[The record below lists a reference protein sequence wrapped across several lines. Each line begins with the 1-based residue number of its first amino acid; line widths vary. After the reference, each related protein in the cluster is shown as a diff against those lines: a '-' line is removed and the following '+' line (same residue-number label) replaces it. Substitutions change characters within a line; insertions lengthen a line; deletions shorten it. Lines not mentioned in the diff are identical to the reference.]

1 MSISGVLSSSQIQ
14 SLVKAAENQYNA
26 PIATLQAEAKPLET
40 EISAYGNLSS
50 VLGGLQSAVQ
60 GLMDLSSLTQVQA
73 NVGNSAILSAT
84 ASNAA
89 PTGSYSVTVSG
100 LATAQSLYSSDY
112 SSQTSAIG
120 TGTLSIQVGNG
131 AAVNIDVTSSN
142 DTLDGLANAINQS
155 GAGVTASV
163 VYDGTGYRLTVIGNQ
178 TGSGNAFSIST
189 TGSALSGFSYA
200 SGASGMTESQAA
212 QNATASVNGI
222 SLTSAS
228 NTFSGAIP
236 GVSFTVSAT
245 GSTSIS
251 VGVSTSDAQSAIQDF
266 VQAFNKA
273 SSFIQSATAY
283 TPASGTAAVSAT
295 GTVASGTAGPLIGDP
310 VVQGIENQLL
320 SIISTATAIGSGGA
334 ADAIGFGN
342 IGITLTSS
350 GTITVDQSAL
360 NSALSSNYAQVMG
373 LFGAMGG
380 SNNPSVQFS
389 GATSGTVAGVYD
401 VNVTANS
408 SSLTSGTVNGY
419 VASGSNGMMTVTSG
433 PAAGMTLSIGTGTL
447 PSASVFFN
455 QGIASS
461 MASLL
466 DGVLG
471 SNGVI
476 QQAQNDLQSQLTNMN
491 SQITQYQQA
500 SKEQI
505 SAMVSAFGNYENVSA
520 QASTTANDLNAI
532 FSSLFGGSSSGS

>member
-433 PAAGMTLSIGTGTL
+433 PAAGMTLSIGTGDRK
-447 PSASVFFN
+447 SV
-455 QGIASS
+455 
-461 MASLL
+461 
-466 DGVLG
+466 V
-471 SNGVI
+471 
-476 QQAQNDLQSQLTNMN
+476 
-491 SQITQYQQA
+491 
-500 SKEQI
+500 
-505 SAMVSAFGNYENVSA
+505 
-520 QASTTANDLNAI
+520 
-532 FSSLFGGSSSGS
+532 